1 MVKKLEKEIR
11 DLKRE
16 LAMHDTLTNRSAVSY
31 EALSEQQKYEIKQQV
46 RKFVENQLDEIDVR
60 CALVF

>member
-1 MVKKLEKEIR
+1 
-11 DLKRE
+11 
-16 LAMHDTLTNRSAVSY
+16 MHDTLTNRSAVSY